1 MISDGVLRM
10 RLLQL
15 PLETM
20 RLAHK
25 EISVLQL
32 TTGFSATSMTSRTSH
47 QNSAR
52 ARRFALHLPVYFRE
66 LDSPT
71 WLEGTTE
78 NISYT
83 GVLFLSSS
91 PLAPETTL
99 ELRLQV
105 AMGTKGRDPAE
116 IRCKGAV
123 VRLEQRNVPETP
135 IALARRDKGLS
146 NCQSTLI

>member
-1 MISDGVLRM
+1 
-10 RLLQL
+10 
-15 PLETM
+15 
-20 RLAHK
+20 
-25 EISVLQL
+25 
-32 TTGFSATSMTSRTSH
+32 MTSRTSH

-99 ELRLQV
+99 DLRLQL
-105 AMGTKGRDPAE
+105 ATGTKGMNPAE

-123 VRLEQRNVPETP
+123 VRLEQRNVPDAP
-135 IALARRDKGLS
+135 IALAVAIRDYRIVGQRSFKGTPAG
-146 NCQSTLI
+146 NA

>member
-1 MISDGVLRM
+1 
-10 RLLQL
+10 
-15 PLETM
+15 
-20 RLAHK
+20 
-25 EISVLQL
+25 
-32 TTGFSATSMTSRTSH
+32 MTPRIAIQSGK
-47 QNSAR
+47 R
-52 ARRFALHLPVYFRE
+52 ARRFALHLPVHFRE

-105 AMGTKGRDPAE
+105 AVGTKGSGPTE
-116 IRCKGAV
+116 IRCKGTV
-123 VRLEQRNVPETP
+123 VRLEQTILPETP
-135 IALARRDKGLS
+135 IALGVAIKDYRIVSQHSFNGS
-146 NCQSTLI
+146 PAGNA